1 MANKKIDPKKKKLTP
16 KQKKFVNA
24 IVEWKTG
31 TQAAL
36 EAYDTDEYFTAA
48 SIAHENLKK
57 PQISSALDELADKA
71 KTILDQV
78 LDKQMINNVLK
89 VWSKEVIDVA
99 KYVHDKVNGK
109 ATQKIEQETTEHKID
124 YKTATMEELLAYL
137 KKK

>member
-24 IVEWKTG
+24 IVEGKNG
-31 TQAAL
+31 TQAAI
-36 EAYDTDEYFTAA
+36 EAYDVNSYWAA
-48 SIAHENLKK
+48 RAIASENLTK
-57 PQISSALDELADKA
+57 PNISSALDELADKA
-71 KTILDQV
+71 KNILDRV
-78 LDKQMINNVLK
+78 LDGEKIND
-89 VWSKEVIDVA
+89 KEVSPSYVIDVA

>member
-1 MANKKIDPKKKKLTP
+1 MKKDPMKKLTP

-48 SIAHENLKK
+48 SIAYENLKK
-57 PQISSALDELADKA
+57 PQITSALDDLAGKA
-71 KTILDQV
+71 KTILDRV
-78 LDKQMINNVLK
+78 LDWEKIND
-89 VWSKEVIDVA
+89 KEVSPSYVIDVA

-109 ATQKIEQETTEHKID
+109 ATQKIEQETTNWNID
-124 YKTATMEELLAYL
+124 LSKLSDEELDRL
-137 KKK
+137 

>member
-1 MANKKIDPKKKKLTP
+1 MKKLTP

-57 PQISSALDELADKA
+57 PQISSALDELAYKA
-71 KTILDQV
+71 KTILDRV
-78 LDKQMINNVLK
+78 LDWEKIND
-89 VWSKEVIDVA
+89 KEVSPSYVIDVA

-109 ATQKIEQETTEHKID
+109 ATQKIEQETTNWNID
-124 YKTATMEELLAYL
+124 LSKLSDEELDRL
-137 KKK
+137 